1 MTLGLKI
8 CKFGS
13 ALIIASASLSCTSMC
28 MIGTCLQCQTIP
40 APVGSNR
47 NLLNRLASS
56 LSLHFPAE
64 SEVDILR
71 VVSWS
76 AYTWRER
83 ERERERDRKKEGKE
97 RKDRQTQTDRQR
109 EREKAKIRHHA
120 AAVPN

>member
-1 MTLGLKI
+1 MTLGLEI

-13 ALIIASASLSCTSMC
+13 ALIIASASLSRTSMC

-83 ERERERDRKKEGKE
+83 ERQKERRKGKE
-97 RKDRQTQTDRQR
+97 RKDRQTER
-109 EREKAKIRHHA
+109 ERESENK
-120 AAVPN
+120 

>member
-1 MTLGLKI
+1 M
-8 CKFGS
+8 
-13 ALIIASASLSCTSMC
+13 
-28 MIGTCLQCQTIP
+28 
-40 APVGSNR
+40 GSNR

-83 ERERERDRKKEGKE
+83 ERERQKERRKGKE
-97 RKDRQTQTDRQR
+97 RQTDRER
-109 EREKAKIRHHA
+109 EREKKAKIRHHA